1 MSSLELLESF
11 VAVKDKYVLEAH
23 DEELPGNNIIPFDD
37 RAQSEETSVH
47 AVKKQSRRRA
57 PMKKSVL
64 VAIIAAAILCLCGF
78 AYAIMKLQEISM
90 GEYTLTVP
98 NPGNR
103 EELIQETSE
112 FISLQG
118 LQGSTEYLATKEWQD
133 FLAGY
138 DQDGAIVGE
147 IGNEP
152 TGLEEL
158 GCLYQVYT
166 REMYDKLLEIADK
179 YGLRL
184 HTEMNAVDQ
193 EELDYRVGGS
203 FMGDELSRG
212 WAYIY
217 EDGTFQFDGEALLG
231 EKVVYMQFR
240 RSVKGTLEEPILN
253 IGNVEEYQEV
263 PYETSSGESVLL
275 ELGTD
280 HSLIYADFEEC
291 FVLMN
296 VLAGTEDSFLDG
308 AKGSITMDDLKK
320 MADGIDFTILK
331 NVITPDMRG
340 YSVVMQEQEPT
351 IENQD
356 QNMGAESEGN
366 GEIAEIGIDLS
377 NMGPEQIQAYWTV
390 LTDIHNYQIFPG
402 GRDLG
407 YDDWP
412 MSDNRFALGDVDGD
426 GSVELIIIYSTTSSA
441 GQAHIIYD
449 YDASTGGVRE
459 QFIEYPGVVY
469 FNNGILKVDASHNH
483 SLSEKVWPYT
493 LYEYN
498 AESDSYDVIAQ
509 VVAWDKEIRDTDYE
523 ENAFPDDVD
532 VDGDGTVYYIMETAE
547 YGQKVPVDGAEYD
560 RWYESYRNGS
570 GTISIPY
577 IALTTENISM
587 LK

>member
-1 MSSLELLESF
+1 MTSLELLESF

-98 NPGNR
+98 NPENR

-340 YSVVMQEQEPT
+340 DSVVMQEQEPT

-407 YDDWP
+407 YDGWP

-459 QFIEYPGVVY
+459 QFIEYPAVVY
-469 FNNGILKVDASHNH
+469 FDNGILKVDASHNH
-483 SLSEKVWPYT
+483 TLSGKIWPYT
-493 LYEYN
+493 LYQYN

-509 VVAWDKEIRDTDYE
+509 VEAWDKEIRDTDYE
-523 ENAFPDDVD
+523 GNAYPDDVD
-532 VDGDGTVYYIMETAE
+532 ADGDGTIYYIMETAE
-547 YGQKVPVDGAEYD
+547 YGNRVPVDGEEYD

-570 GTISIPY
+570 GTISIHY